1 MNEPTPQDK
10 PNIIGWGIFVILV
23 AAIIYYAVN
32 IMNNPS
38 TARINVIT
46 FEYVVDDDIIH
57 VSLSLSLQSQLH
69 CIDTYRQVIDCILFV
84 LEASYDQ

>member
-1 MNEPTPQDK
+1 MNEPAPQDK

-46 FEYVVDDDIIH
+46 FEYVVDDDICY
-57 VSLSLSLQSQLH
+57 SLMRNNGRLISHTVVECDCLTVTEKDSVAPT
-69 CIDTYRQVIDCILFV
+69 TY
-84 LEASYDQ
+84 